1 MWFVLIV
8 ISASLIA
15 VVVLFLY
22 FVSDSRKSGIHLDLW
37 TCLTFVPAIIFFSFL
52 LGIVVGAMTTPTIE
66 DYIHGN
72 VKVTIEQT
80 IKNGEII
87 KQDTVYRKL

>member
-1 MWFVLIV
+1 MWFAFIV
-8 ISASLIA
+8 ISITLMA
-15 VVVLFLY
+15 VVALFLY
-22 FVSDSRKSGIHLDLW
+22 IVSDSRKSGVHLDLGE
-37 TCLTFVPAIIFFSFL
+37 CLIFVPAIIFFSIL

-72 VKVTIEQT
+72 VEVTIEQT

>member
-8 ISASLIA
+8 IFAILIA

-22 FVSDSRKSGIHLDLW
+22 LVSDSRKSGVPLDLGH
-37 TCLTFVPAIIFFSFL
+37 CLIFVAAIIFFSIL

-72 VKVTIEQT
+72 VEVTIEQT

>member
-1 MWFVLIV
+1 MWFAFILIS
-8 ISASLIA
+8 ITLM
-15 VVVLFLY
+15 VVVALFLY
-22 FVSDSRKSGIHLDLW
+22 IVSDSRKSDVPLDTCVCTTFAFGI
-37 TCLTFVPAIIFFSFL
+37 IL
-52 LGIVVGAMTTPTIE
+52 LSMMLGVVVGAMTTPTIE

-72 VKVTIEQT
+72 VEVTIEQT

>member
-1 MWFVLIV
+1 MWFAFIV

-15 VVVLFLY
+15 VVALLLY
-22 FVSDSRKSGIHLDLW
+22 IVSDSRKSGVPLETGD
-37 TCLTFVPAIIFFSFL
+37 CLIFVLAIIFFSIL

-72 VKVTIEQT
+72 VEVTIEQT

>member
-1 MWFVLIV
+1 MWFAFIV
-8 ISASLIA
+8 ISVSLMA
-15 VVVLFLY
+15 VVALLLY
-22 FVSDSRKSGIHLDLW
+22 IVSDSRKSGVYLETGVYII
-37 TCLTFVPAIIFFSFL
+37 FAFAIIFLSVM

-72 VKVTIEQT
+72 VEVTIEQT

>member
-8 ISASLIA
+8 IFAILIA

-22 FVSDSRKSGIHLDLW
+22 IVSDLRKSGIHLNLGD
-37 TCLTFVPAIIFFSFL
+37 CLIFVPAIIFFSFL

-72 VKVTIEQT
+72 VEVTIEQT

>member
-1 MWFVLIV
+1 MWFAFIV
-8 ISASLIA
+8 ISITLMA
-15 VVVLFLY
+15 VVALLLY
-22 FVSDSRKSGIHLDLW
+22 IVSDSRKYGIHLALW
-37 TCLTFVPAIIFFSFL
+37 DCLIFVLAIIFFSIL

-72 VKVTIEQT
+72 VEVTIEQT

>member
-1 MWFVLIV
+1 MWFAFIV
-8 ISASLIA
+8 ISVTLMA
-15 VVVLFLY
+15 VVALFLY
-22 FVSDSRKSGIHLDLW
+22 IVSDSRKSG
-37 TCLTFVPAIIFFSFL
+37 VPLETGVCIIFAFGIIFL
-52 LGIVVGAMTTPTIE
+52 SMMLGIVVGVMTTPTIE

-72 VKVTIEQT
+72 VEVIIEQT